1 MWQTRA
7 DRRVDVLDDKVDRQF
22 DVKILGGC
30 GAAKKGRAQKNF
42 SRQWPHVT
50 RARARAHS
58 RSNTPRT
65 TSTTHRTARAR
76 SYLKS

>member
-30 GAAKKGRAQKNF
+30 GAAKKGRAPKISPVSGLTLLAHARERTLAATHRAQHQQHIA
-42 SRQWPHVT
+42 RH
-50 RARARAHS
+50 ARAR
-58 RSNTPRT
+58 T
-65 TSTTHRTARAR
+65 
-76 SYLKS
+76 